1 MTSISN
7 NSINSFNQNRNN
19 SSCGSSISIIGES
32 SLNDIEK
39 MNQVDNSFCS
49 HLMKLETLAKLIGV
63 NLLIQKYKFDPKRN
77 WLAHRYSRIMIFLCR
92 VFLLV
97 SLLKEFLGFLFI
109 KQDDHQMMLYFGDFS
124 CIYCFNIDRFIFN
137 IFKVSWGLHSTI
149 LYIWITKENGQVR
162 TWLTSF
168 EKYWQDTRFYVNKR
182 LEHES
187 LENIRFG
194 RKCKDLEYALL
205 SDWSINTKPEHISK
219 LIYKHFYVCEMVKQ
233 ANKHLKFYLF
243 VFYIIFTPHLCL
255 MIYYIIFDS
264 SNFEATQARFAI
276 ETIVILCD
284 LFQLY
289 CISVFSAQI
298 TLKSHEPY
306 YTMHGVNKFKNL
318 PDNVQLQST
327 LFMQRI
333 SNTVVG
339 LTILDSFVLTG
350 GLISS
355 LLTAIVTYF
364 SVILE
369 ICINL
374 H

>member
-7 NSINSFNQNRNN
+7 NSYEDSGNHRPFVLTNSFNQNRNN

-39 MNQVDNSFCS
+39 MNQVDYSFCS

-77 WLAHRYSRIMIFLCR
+77 WLAHEYSRIMIFLCR

-194 RKCKDLEYALL
+194 RKCV
-205 SDWSINTKPEHISK
+205 T
-219 LIYKHFYVCEMVKQ
+219 FFVQVC
-233 ANKHLKFYLF
+233 F
-243 VFYIIFTPHLCL
+243 VTAF
-255 MIYYIIFDS
+255 
-264 SNFEATQARFAI
+264 R
-276 ETIVILCD
+276 
-284 LFQLY
+284 
-289 CISVFSAQI
+289 
-298 TLKSHEPY
+298 
-306 YTMHGVNKFKNL
+306 
-318 PDNVQLQST
+318 
-327 LFMQRI
+327 
-333 SNTVVG
+333 SNTDIIE
-339 LTILDSFVLTG
+339 LIIL
-350 GLISS
+350 
-355 LLTAIVTYF
+355 
-364 SVILE
+364 
-369 ICINL
+369 
-374 H
+374 